1 MQLAGIAINGL
12 IILTVKSSNLFAT
25 LYQEVVIDYSIMMI
39 MVNLLPVRPLDGSKL
54 IEVILEL
61 FFDSEY
67 ASDLSFYLSILFLVI
82 LTIACLIFRK
92 WLYLIFIIYLLMKN
106 IKERKSMYQSL
117 YHKMYFFKKIYK

>member
-1 MQLAGIAINGL
+1 MRLAGIAINGL

-92 WLYLIFIIYLLMKN
+92 WPYLIFIIYLLMKN
-106 IKERKSMYQSL
+106 IKERKSMYQNL